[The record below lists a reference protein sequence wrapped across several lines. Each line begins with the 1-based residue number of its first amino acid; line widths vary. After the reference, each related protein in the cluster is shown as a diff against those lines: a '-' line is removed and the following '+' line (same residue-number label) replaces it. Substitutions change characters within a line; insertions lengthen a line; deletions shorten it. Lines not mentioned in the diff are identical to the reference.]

1 MAGLMEQLKTITDVN
16 EILAM
21 KEREFKAIIGIAP
34 VVFVKLLEVFQES
47 EEELKQKAEAER
59 TSPRQRRAGGGRKR
73 TLRTPASRLGFILHY
88 FKGYDTLDDLADQ
101 AGFHR
106 SNASRSIQW
115 LIDVLLLALKKL
127 DVLPARE
134 FASPADL
141 EAAFAGIEELI
152 IDATER
158 PTLRPQDA
166 TAQKEAYSG
175 KKHQHSVK
183 NTVISSVRRQ
193 ILFLGYTVCGS
204 RHDYGL
210 FKSEFPSTTDLPS
223 VTELPS
229 VTNFL
234 SATEFPSATE
244 LPSVTNFP
252 SATELPSVT
261 DFPSVSDWFAHFKIW
276 VDLGYLGFAKDYK
289 TLELHIPHKKPR
301 KSKSTPT
308 PSLSDQ
314 QKLENREISQ
324 VRIVVEHVLASI
336 KHWAILFNKFRNRLD
351 KFADKC
357 IGQRDREI

>member
-21 KEREFKAIIGIAP
+21 REREFKAIIGIAP
-34 VVFVKLLEVFQES
+34 VAFVKLLDVFQES

-88 FKGYDTLDDLADQ
+88 FKGYDTLDDLGDQ

-134 FASPADL
+134 FASPAEL
-141 EAAFAGIEELI
+141 EAAFAGIEELL

-166 TAQKEAYSG
+166 SAQKEAYSG
-175 KKHQHSVK
+175 KKYQHSVK

-210 FKSEFPSTTDLPS
+210 FKSEFPPATNLPS
-223 VTELPS
+223 PT
-229 VTNFL
+229 
-234 SATEFPSATE
+234 
-244 LPSVTNFP
+244 
-252 SATELPSVT
+252 
-261 DFPSVSDWFAHFKIW
+261 DWFAQFKVW

-301 KSKSTPT
+301 KSKSNPT

-324 VRIVVEHVLASI
+324 VRIVVEHVLASV
-336 KHWAILFNKFRNRLD
+336 KRWSILINKFRNRLD
-351 KFADKC
+351 KFEDNVILAAA
-357 IGQRDREI
+357 GLHNFLLNL

>member
-21 KEREFKAIIGIAP
+21 TEREFKAIIGIAP
-34 VVFVKLLEVFQES
+34 AAFVKLLDVFPES

-210 FKSEFPSTTDLPS
+210 FKSEFPSTTALPS
-223 VTELPS
+223 VTEL
-229 VTNFL
+229 
-234 SATEFPSATE
+234 
-244 LPSVTNFP
+244 
-252 SATELPSVT
+252 
-261 DFPSVSDWFAHFKIW
+261 PSVSDWFAHFKIW

-336 KHWAILFNKFRNRLD
+336 KHWSILINKFRNRLD
-351 KFADKC
+351 KFADNV
-357 IGQRDREI
+357 ILAAAGLHNFLLNL

>member
-21 KEREFKAIIGIAP
+21 REREFKAIIGIAP
-34 VVFVKLLEVFQES
+34 VAFVKLLDVFQES

-88 FKGYDTLDDLADQ
+88 FKGYDTLDDLGDQ

-134 FASPADL
+134 FASPAEL
-141 EAAFAGIEELI
+141 EAAFAGIEELL

-166 TAQKEAYSG
+166 SAQKEAYSG

-210 FKSEFPSTTDLPS
+210 FKSEFPPATDLPS
-223 VTELPS
+223 
-229 VTNFL
+229 
-234 SATEFPSATE
+234 AT
-244 LPSVTNFP
+244 
-252 SATELPSVT
+252 
-261 DFPSVSDWFAHFKIW
+261 D
-276 VDLGYLGFAKDYK
+276 
-289 TLELHIPHKKPR
+289 
-301 KSKSTPT
+301 
-308 PSLSDQ
+308 
-314 QKLENREISQ
+314 
-324 VRIVVEHVLASI
+324 
-336 KHWAILFNKFRNRLD
+336 
-351 KFADKC
+351 
-357 IGQRDREI
+357 

>member
-21 KEREFKAIIGIAP
+21 TEREFKAIIGIAP
-34 VVFVKLLEVFQES
+34 AAFVKLLDVFPES

-244 LPSVTNFP
+244 LPSVTDLP

-261 DFPSVSDWFAHFKIW
+261 DFPSVSDWFAQFKIW

-314 QKLENREISQ
+314 QKLENREILYWST
-324 VRIVVEHVLASI
+324 RS
-336 KHWAILFNKFRNRLD
+336 
-351 KFADKC
+351 
-357 IGQRDREI
+357 

>member
-1 MAGLMEQLKTITDVN
+1 MSARHFAGP
-16 EILAM
+16 A
-21 KEREFKAIIGIAP
+21 A
-34 VVFVKLLEVFQES
+34 LE
-47 EEELKQKAEAER
+47 
-59 TSPRQRRAGGGRKR
+59 P
-73 TLRTPASRLGFILHY
+73 
-88 FKGYDTLDDLADQ
+88 
-101 AGFHR
+101 
-106 SNASRSIQW
+106 
-115 LIDVLLLALKKL
+115 
-127 DVLPARE
+127 
-134 FASPADL
+134 
-141 EAAFAGIEELI
+141 AFAGIEELL

-223 VTELPS
+223 VTDLLSVTDLPSVTELPS

-234 SATEFPSATE
+234 SATEFLSATDLPSATE
-244 LPSVTNFP
+244 LPSVT
-252 SATELPSVT
+252 E
-261 DFPSVSDWFAHFKIW
+261 FPSVSDWFAQFKIW

-301 KSKSTPT
+301 KSKSNPT

-336 KHWAILFNKFRNRLD
+336 KHWSILFNKFRNRLD
-351 KFADKC
+351 KFADNV
-357 IGQRDREI
+357 ILAVAGLHNFLLNL